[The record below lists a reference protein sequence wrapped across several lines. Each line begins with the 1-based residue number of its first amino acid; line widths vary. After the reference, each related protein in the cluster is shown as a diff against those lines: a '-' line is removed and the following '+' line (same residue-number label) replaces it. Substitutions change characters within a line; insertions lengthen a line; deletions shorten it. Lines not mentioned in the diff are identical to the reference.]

1 MCQLGEGTLEEQLV
15 VLASPGICLMLPA
28 KELSDQLKGQRTHP
42 EIGPLGPEPPRE
54 QPGPL
59 HGGPGSPNSEETCWP
74 PPSLWLSP
82 PHSGR
87 APLLGDVSPA
97 PPPREHVA
105 KYGQQ
110 SCGELGLTGGGA
122 APGWDLWQLRRGKG
136 IGGEGYQEVGTL
148 THTPYMAPGH
158 LQD

>member
-15 VLASPGICLMLPA
+15 VLASPGICLTLPA

-42 EIGPLGPEPPRE
+42 EIGLLGPQPPME

-59 HGGPGSPNSEETCWP
+59 HGGPGSPTSEETCWP

-82 PHSGR
+82 PHPGR

-105 KYGQQ
+105 KYGEQ
-110 SCGELGLTGGGA
+110 SSRGAGTDWGRGSPWLGSLA
-122 APGWDLWQLRRGKG
+122 ARE
-136 IGGEGYQEVGTL
+136 GEGHWG
-148 THTPYMAPGH
+148 
-158 LQD
+158 